1 MNIVI
6 LMAGEGSRFKDV
18 GYPMPKPLIEVGDK
32 HILEWT
38 TRSLP
43 FIKHYNEKLKSAP
56 KIKMYFAVRTEQEKD
71 FQITSRLKKIYG
83 EDITLKFFDT
93 LTRGNLETAYLTC
106 KEIDNN
112 DETLILDSDNFYDGS
127 RFLDFLNMYKGKFP
141 NFCSICY
148 FEPLDNSHKWCFAI
162 LKGNVVEGLME
173 KDEKALS
180 LGGKPMVGVFYFNSK
195 NLFLEVAKFILG
207 QKEPAKGEFYM
218 SQSIQCLI
226 NNGIPAFGLKVSNVK
241 PLGTPQDIIKIRDIE
256 YENMS

>member
-18 GYPMPKPLIEVGDK
+18 GYPLPKPLIEVGDK

-43 FIKHYNEKLKSAP
+43 FIRHYEEPTP
-56 KIKMYFAVRTEQEKD
+56 KIKINMYFAVRTEHENN
-71 FQITSRLKKIYG
+71 FEITSRLKKIYG
-83 EDITLKFFDT
+83 NNIKLKFFDK

-106 KEIDNN
+106 QEIDNN
-112 DETLILDSDNFYDGS
+112 DETLILDSDNHYDGS
-127 RFLDFLNMYKGKFP
+127 RLLDFLSMHRGKSAYFG
-141 NFCSICY
+141 SICY
-148 FEPLDNSHKWCFAI
+148 FEPIDNSHKWCFAV
-162 LKGNVVEGLME
+162 LKGNLVQNLLE

-180 LGGKPMVGVFYFNSK
+180 LGGKPMVGVFYYNSK
-195 NLFLEVAKFILG
+195 DLFLEVAKFILG
-207 QKEPAKGEFYM
+207 SKEVVMGEFYM

-226 NNGIPAFGLKVSNVK
+226 DNGIPVFGLRVGNVK
-241 PLGTPQDIIKIRDIE
+241 PLGTPEDIIKIREME